1 MTRHSGTLVL
11 AFLLS
16 GSGLTFPLRADDAA
30 KAILDKGITALGG
43 EEKLKKI
50 EAMTWKTKGKL
61 KIGENENE
69 YTAKSTAKGLDH
81 YLSEF
86 NSQFNGD
93 DFKAIAVLK
102 GDKGWR
108 KFGDNTMELDGD
120 ALANE
125 KRRVYLQVI
134 PTTLVPLAGKGYK
147 IEAAGEEKVAGK
159 PAAGLKATGPDGK
172 EFTIYFDKTSGL
184 PVKLVAKVVG
194 FDGQEYTEEQTYQNY
209 KDFGGIKKATKLEAK
224 RDGESFLVSEIT
236 EFKVL
241 DHIDPK
247 IFSEPE

>member
-1 MTRHSGTLVL
+1 MTRHLGILVF

-16 GSGLTFPLRADDAA
+16 GLMFPLRADDAA

-50 EAMTWKTKGKL
+50 EAMTWKSKGKL
-61 KIGENENE
+61 KFGDNENE
-69 YTAKSTAKGLDH
+69 FTAQSTAQGLDH

-86 NSQFNGD
+86 NSEFNGNAI
-93 DFKAIAVLK
+93 KAIAVLK

-108 KFGDNTMELDGD
+108 KFGDMTMELDGD

-125 KRRVYLQVI
+125 KRRLYLQLI
-134 PTTLVPLAGKGYK
+134 PATLVPLSGKGYK
-147 IEAAGEEKVAGK
+147 IEAAGEDKVGGK
-159 PAAGLKATGPDGK
+159 PASGLKATGPDGK

-194 FDGQEYTEEQTYQNY
+194 FDGQEYTEEQTFENY

-241 DHIDPK
+241 DHVDPK
-247 IFSEPE
+247 IFSAPE

>member
-1 MTRHSGTLVL
+1 MTRHPGTLVL

-16 GSGLTFPLRADDAA
+16 GLTFPLRADDSA
-30 KAILDKGITALGG
+30 KAILDKGISALGG

-50 EAMTWKTKGKL
+50 EAMTWKSKGKL
-61 KIGENENE
+61 KFGDNENE
-69 YTAKSTAKGLDH
+69 FTAQSTSQGLDH

-86 NSQFNGD
+86 NSEFNGNS
-93 DFKAIAVLK
+93 FKAIAVLK

-108 KFGDNTMELDGD
+108 KFGDMTMELDGD

-125 KRRVYLQVI
+125 KRRLYLQLI
-134 PTTLVPLAGKGYK
+134 PATLVPLSGKGYK
-147 IEAAGEEKVAGK
+147 IEAAGEEKVGGK
-159 PAAGLKATGPDGK
+159 PAAGLKVTGPDGK
-172 EFTIYFDKTSGL
+172 DFTIYFDKMSGL

-194 FDGQEYTEEQTYQNY
+194 FDGQEYNEEQTYENY

-224 RDGESFLVSEIT
+224 RDGESFLTSEII

-241 DHIDPK
+241 DHVDPK
-247 IFSEPE
+247 TFAAPE